1 MLPAAFAATITNEYI
16 AVKET
21 KNNDDAVHRNSNCLW
36 SYKYQMTSKH
46 CLILQ
51 TRITNVW
58 ERQEQQIQLFP
69 FPSSRIMHLGS
80 CRARRSIQERAHSS
94 PALP

>member
-1 MLPAAFAATITNEYI
+1 MLPAGFAATTTNEYI
-16 AVKET
+16 AIKET

-36 SYKYQMTSKH
+36 SYKYQMTREH

-51 TRITNVW
+51 TRITNVQK
-58 ERQEQQIQLFP
+58 RQEQQIQLFS
-69 FPSSRIMHLGS
+69 FPSSRMMHLGS
-80 CRARRSIQERAHSS
+80 CRARWIQERAHSS